1 MEELKNDLQ
10 GFLSGG
16 EPAINER
23 SKYEP
28 VTWKDPFLDD
38 VMQHAIALPS
48 FLFQI
53 SSNHHDDDNT
63 I

>member
-1 MEELKNDLQ
+1 MVTYQAIKTSSSFSILSLSVLVRGAFFFFAIFLMEELKNDLQ

-28 VTWKDPFLDD
+28 VT
-38 VMQHAIALPS
+38 
-48 FLFQI
+48 
-53 SSNHHDDDNT
+53 
-63 I
+63 